1 VTPRNIF
8 SQELLIKPLTIQF
21 NAQTFHENAVAS
33 VSQFTLS
40 VNAINKGE
48 RFNMHI
54 KTSV

>member
-40 VNAINKGE
+40 VNAINNNNNK
-48 RFNMHI
+48 NI
-54 KTSV
+54 